1 MIMTI
6 TLLLFF
12 SCFYEIGINNDYKSH
27 SYHSPLREKVSLF
40 IYLLFSFIK
49 HCFLLSWND

>member
-12 SCFYEIGINNDYKSH
+12 SCFYEIGINNDYK
-27 SYHSPLREKVSLF
+27 VSLF